1 VNRAAGF
8 SLIELMVAITIS
20 LILSGAVISVFVG
33 SRQSYQSTEG
43 VGDLSDS
50 GRFALDLIG
59 ESVRSAGNLA
69 CTSTLLTQADT
80 LLPTTFDNNFLQG
93 VTGFEA
99 NGTGN
104 PTGAIAVPGTP
115 AVGAANDWSPNLD
128 ATISGAAVGVG
139 QPVKGSDVLVL
150 RGNMA
155 RTAPVYTTL
164 DVAQGATSVN
174 VSPAPTA
181 LQVSQYAAISDCTK
195 YVVFQVTSVGSG
207 AGAAV
212 GLNAGIPWG
221 YSAGALIQPL
231 ATTVYYLG
239 VGSDGDSALFRL
251 EQVNGPSLP
260 DFSPPEE
267 LVPDIENMQ
276 LLYGIAPTGVPAA
289 TAYVTADQV
298 GASDNVVSIQ
308 VALLVASPPGS
319 KPPQAV
325 PNFNLLGN
333 AATAPT
339 DNRLRKVF
347 FATINLRDAVN

>member
-1 VNRAAGF
+1 VKRAAGF
-8 SLIELMVAITIS
+8 SLVEMMVAITIAM
-20 LILSGAVISVFVG
+20 ILSGAVVSVFVG

-69 CTSTLLTQADT
+69 CTSTLLTQSDT
-80 LLPTTFDNNFLQG
+80 IITDTESVNNDFLQG
-93 VTGFEA
+93 VTGYEA

-104 PTGAIAVPGTP
+104 PTGTIVVPGAP
-115 AVGAANDWSPNLD
+115 VVGAPSAWTPNLD
-128 ATISGAAVGVG
+128 PLIAAAG
-139 QPVKGSDVLVL
+139 PIAGSDVLVL
-150 RGNMA
+150 RGNMS
-155 RTAPVYTTL
+155 RTTPGYTTL
-164 DVAQGATSVN
+164 DVAQLATSVN
-174 VSPAPTA
+174 VSSPAS
-181 LQVSQYAAISDCTK
+181 LQANQYAAISDCTK
-195 YVVFQVTSVGSG
+195 YVTFKVASVGSG

-212 GLNAGIPWG
+212 ALGGALPWG
-221 YSAGALIQPL
+221 FSAGALVQPL
-231 ATTVYYLG
+231 STTVYYLG

-260 DFSPPEE
+260 GFSAPEE
-267 LVPDIENMQ
+267 LVPDVENMQ
-276 LLYGIAPTGVPAA
+276 VLYGIAPTGIPAA
-289 TAYVTADQV
+289 SAYVTADEI

-308 VALLVASPPGS
+308 VSLLVASPPGS

-333 AATAPT
+333 AVTAPT